1 MQKAGRRIDPKL
13 YYYDNDNKIEITHD
27 DIDSIKLYFNAVL
40 SGSTMLGL
48 TVTSKVKLPNKAIYF
63 QNTVSF
69 NDTTATNTYGPFYL
83 KEEPELNAD
92 SKTYEYIMYDS
103 FLNAMTDYQPIM
115 INYPCTVLEFL
126 KQLCTECGYTTNI
139 TSLPNGSRII
149 KKDIYADI
157 NFTYR
162 DVFDDIGQATATLFR
177 CNNNQ
182 VEKCSLGTS
191 TITVDDDLL
200 KNQNISLGEHFGP
213 INSVVL
219 SRSSESD
226 NIYKRDETLTSWNEY
241 KIVDNQLMNDNDR
254 SDYLDEL
261 YDALYG
267 IEYDIFDLELVGY
280 GGFNPL
286 DKIEIVTNNTSYHSY
301 VLNNEIE
308 FSQGVAECIYTE
320 MPEESTTDY
329 KAASTTDKKINQTW
343 IIANKNTQQIEQVIQ
358 TQTSQSEMINSIQD
372 GLDDLVDQIDS
383 NIIYYKGDYIPTLA
397 NEPASTWTTDQ
408 LKEDHLGDLFYN
420 TETGS
425 AYRFIKDGVIYT
437 WQEEPDLSEA
447 LEMAEDA
454 INKATNAET
463 IANSK
468 RRVFVTEPT
477 VPYDIGDLW
486 TDGEDLFVCKTAKTI
501 EASFSIED
509 WENTTNYA
517 EQINTTNV
525 KLNETISNLDGTTS
539 TVANLQTTLTNEYLN
554 AEQIESITNGQAQDI
569 EALSGKITQVET
581 QAGSIDLRVTEIENN
596 GVSKVSTVTGTF
608 DLNGLKISK
617 LGEAMSSVLD
627 WDGLVVK
634 RDQEEVLTVRS
645 AGVESENL
653 KVRKWLTLEPA
664 RVEQI
669 HAVSDSSENGV
680 GFFV

>member
-92 SKTYEYIMYDS
+92 SKTYEYIMYDG

-182 VEKCSLGTS
+182 IEKCSLGTS

-241 KIVDNQLMNDNDR
+241 KIVDNQLMNNNDR
-254 SDYLDEL
+254 SDYLNEL
-261 YDALYG
+261 YDVLYG

-308 FSQGVAECIYTE
+308 FSQGITECIYTE

-358 TQTSQSEMINSIQD
+358 TQSSQSEMINSIQD

>member
-92 SKTYEYIMYDS
+92 SKTYEYIMYDG

-241 KIVDNQLMNDNDR
+241 KIVDNQLMNNNDR
-254 SDYLDEL
+254 SDYLNEL
-261 YDALYG
+261 YDVLYG

-308 FSQGVAECIYTE
+308 FSQGITECIYTE

-358 TQTSQSEMINSIQD
+358 TQSSQSEMINSIQD

>member
-241 KIVDNQLMNDNDR
+241 KIVDNQLMNNNDR
-254 SDYLDEL
+254 SDYLNEL
-261 YDALYG
+261 YDVLYG

>member
-92 SKTYEYIMYDS
+92 SKTYEYIMYDG

-241 KIVDNQLMNDNDR
+241 KIVDNQLMNNNDR
-254 SDYLDEL
+254 SDYLNEL
-261 YDALYG
+261 YDVLYG

>member
-92 SKTYEYIMYDS
+92 SKTYEYIMYDG

-241 KIVDNQLMNDNDR
+241 KIVDNQLMNNNDR
-254 SDYLDEL
+254 SDYLNEL
-261 YDALYG
+261 YDVLYG

-308 FSQGVAECIYTE
+308 FSQGITECIYTE

-634 RDQEEVLTVRS
+634 RDHEEVLTVRS

>member
-182 VEKCSLGTS
+182 IEKCSLGTS

-241 KIVDNQLMNDNDR
+241 KIVDNQLMNNNDR
-254 SDYLDEL
+254 SDYLNEL
-261 YDALYG
+261 YDVLYG

>member
-92 SKTYEYIMYDS
+92 SKTYEYIMYDG

-408 LKEDHLGDLFYN
+408 LKEDHLGDLFHN

>member
-1 MQKAGRRIDPKL
+1 MQKAGRRIDTKL

-182 VEKCSLGTS
+182 IEKCSLGTS

-241 KIVDNQLMNDNDR
+241 KIVDNQLMNNNDR
-254 SDYLDEL
+254 SDYLNEL
-261 YDALYG
+261 YDVLYG

-308 FSQGVAECIYTE
+308 FSQGITECIYTE

-358 TQTSQSEMINSIQD
+358 TQSSQSEMINSIQD

-669 HAVSDSSENGV
+669 HAVSDSSENGG

>member
-92 SKTYEYIMYDS
+92 SKTYEYIMYDG

-226 NIYKRDETLTSWNEY
+226 NIYKRDET
-241 KIVDNQLMNDNDR
+241 
-254 SDYLDEL
+254 
-261 YDALYG
+261 
-267 IEYDIFDLELVGY
+267 
-280 GGFNPL
+280 
-286 DKIEIVTNNTSYHSY
+286 
-301 VLNNEIE
+301 
-308 FSQGVAECIYTE
+308 
-320 MPEESTTDY
+320 
-329 KAASTTDKKINQTW
+329 
-343 IIANKNTQQIEQVIQ
+343 
-358 TQTSQSEMINSIQD
+358 
-372 GLDDLVDQIDS
+372 
-383 NIIYYKGDYIPTLA
+383 
-397 NEPASTWTTDQ
+397 
-408 LKEDHLGDLFYN
+408 
-420 TETGS
+420 
-425 AYRFIKDGVIYT
+425 
-437 WQEEPDLSEA
+437 
-447 LEMAEDA
+447 
-454 INKATNAET
+454 
-463 IANSK
+463 
-468 RRVFVTEPT
+468 
-477 VPYDIGDLW
+477 
-486 TDGEDLFVCKTAKTI
+486 
-501 EASFSIED
+501 
-509 WENTTNYA
+509 
-517 EQINTTNV
+517 
-525 KLNETISNLDGTTS
+525 
-539 TVANLQTTLTNEYLN
+539 
-554 AEQIESITNGQAQDI
+554 
-569 EALSGKITQVET
+569 
-581 QAGSIDLRVTEIENN
+581 
-596 GVSKVSTVTGTF
+596 
-608 DLNGLKISK
+608 
-617 LGEAMSSVLD
+617 
-627 WDGLVVK
+627 
-634 RDQEEVLTVRS
+634 
-645 AGVESENL
+645 
-653 KVRKWLTLEPA
+653 
-664 RVEQI
+664 
-669 HAVSDSSENGV
+669 
-680 GFFV
+680 

>member
-92 SKTYEYIMYDS
+92 SKTYEYIMYDG

-383 NIIYYKGDYIPTLA
+383 SIIYYKGDYIPTLA

>member
-92 SKTYEYIMYDS
+92 SKTYEYIMYDG

-425 AYRFIKDGVIYT
+425 AYRFIKDGDIYT

-617 LGEAMSSVLD
+617 LGEAMSSILD

-669 HAVSDSSENGV
+669 HAVSDSNESGV